1 MKYLVMETHP
11 AYAVV
16 LDEEGRFRKAANL
29 RYQVGDTV
37 EDIIELRQTPEKR
50 RAVWKPAMGL
60 VGAAACLCAVFFG
73 YYQPNFTAYGTLR
86 IQINPDVEMTISRTE
101 RVLALEGLNADG
113 ADLIEGYEYQGKTR
127 DTATDELVERAIDM
141 GYLSDGDTITI
152 TVDSA
157 DETWRVR
164 EEAQVQEQLEDRYGE
179 SVVIELTPPQQE
191 TPSTPASTPTP
202 EPPVEVVVP
211 VAPQTPAV
219 SQGDTDY
226 GTGSEGVTD
235 HEDTDY
241 GPDADGV
248 TDYED
253 TDYGPN
259 ADGVTD
265 YEDTDYGSNADG
277 VTDYEDTDYGPNADG
292 VTDYEDTDYGP
303 NADGVTDYEDTDY
316 GPYNDGVTDYAD
328 RDDGGNDDDS
338 DDDGGNDDV
347 GNDDDSDDDDGY
359 DDNGD
364 DDDSDDDDVEDD
376 DVEDDDV
383 EDDDVEDDGVEDD
396 GVEDDGGGGDDD
408 DG

>member
-253 TDYGPN
+253 TDYGP
-259 ADGVTD
+259 D
-265 YEDTDYGSNADG
+265 
-277 VTDYEDTDYGPNADG
+277 ADG

-383 EDDDVEDDGVEDD
+383 EDDDVEDDDVEDD

>member
-226 GTGSEGVTD
+226 GPGSE
-235 HEDTDY
+235 
-241 GPDADGV
+241 GV

-253 TDYGPN
+253 TDYGP
-259 ADGVTD
+259 D
-265 YEDTDYGSNADG
+265 ADG

-383 EDDDVEDDGVEDD
+383 EDDDVEDDDVEDDDVEDD
-396 GVEDDGGGGDDD
+396 GVEDDGGGDDD

>member
-226 GTGSEGVTD
+226 GPGSEGVTD
-235 HEDTDY
+235 H
-241 GPDADGV
+241 
-248 TDYED
+248 
-253 TDYGPN
+253 
-259 ADGVTD
+259 
-265 YEDTDYGSNADG
+265 
-277 VTDYEDTDYGPNADG
+277 EDTDYGPNADG

-338 DDDGGNDDV
+338 DDDGGNDDA

-364 DDDSDDDDVEDD
+364 DDDSDDDDVDDDDVEDD
-376 DVEDDDV
+376 DIEDDDVEDGDVEDDDV

-396 GVEDDGGGGDDD
+396 GDGVEDDGGGGDDD